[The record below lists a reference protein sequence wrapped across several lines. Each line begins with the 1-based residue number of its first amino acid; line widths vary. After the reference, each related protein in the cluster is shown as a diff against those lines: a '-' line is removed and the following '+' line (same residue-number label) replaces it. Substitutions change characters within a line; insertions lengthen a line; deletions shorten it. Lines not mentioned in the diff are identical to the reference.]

1 MTQLQN
7 NLKRL
12 RRVHGLSKRAT
23 ANAIGISRRTLDRI
37 LGEDIDVR
45 SGLSDYTP
53 TLDTVDQIATFFNVG
68 RREVTKRL
76 PAFTIE
82 VAL

>member
-12 RRVHGLSKRAT
+12 RRVHNLSKRAT
-23 ANAIGISRRTLDRI
+23 ADAIGISRRTLDRI

-45 SGLSDYTP
+45 YSDSNYHP
-53 TLDTVDQIATFFNVG
+53 TDDTVYRIASFFNVG
-68 RREVTKRL
+68 RKEVTKRL
-76 PAFTIE
+76 PAFTIQ